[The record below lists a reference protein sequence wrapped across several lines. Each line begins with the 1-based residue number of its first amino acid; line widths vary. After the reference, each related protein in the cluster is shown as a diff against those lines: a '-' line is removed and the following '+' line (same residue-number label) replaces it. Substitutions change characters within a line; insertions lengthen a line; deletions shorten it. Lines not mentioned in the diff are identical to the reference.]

1 MLSMDISM
9 GKCVL
14 MLMVCVMTESATSL
28 RLDSSSSSICQLDSV
43 PFLHDLNSQCP
54 FTGPFTS
61 SPFQVNGEA
70 LDKAIASIRKNEYMA
85 VLFYAPWCPFSSI
98 FKPRFSIL
106 SSMYPQIKHVMIEQ
120 SSAMPRYGI
129 HSVPSL
135 LIVNQTT
142 RIRHHGSKDLQS
154 LVSFYKI
161 TTGLDQVVDI
171 AEETHRHEEA
181 FQVWDGASLKETLL
195 SEPYLVLSLVFVLSR
210 AFLYF
215 FPEIVSD
222 LSALWVACIP
232 HLNLGILGESRQL
245 LSHALQLIDVTRIL
259 SKLKICKTRNFH
271 ERARNARVWA
281 SSLASVSLG
290 ETSSSSRTAEA
301 VNPKAYPLAD
311 SQLSMTILDLVQQAA
326 NYKQLKKGANEAT
339 KTLNRGISEFVVM
352 AADTEPLEILLHLPL
367 LAEDKNVP
375 YVFVP
380 SKQALGRA
388 CGVTRPVIACSVTSN
403 EGSQLK
409 SQIQQLKD
417 AIEKLLI

>member
-14 MLMVCVMTESATSL
+14 MLMLVCVMTESAASL

-43 PFLHDLNSQCP
+43 PFLHDLNSHCP
-54 FTGPFTS
+54 FTDPFTS
-61 SPFQVNGEA
+61 SPIQVNGEA

-85 VLFYAPWCPFSSI
+85 VLFYAPWCRFSSI

-120 SSAMPRYGI
+120 SSAMPSVFSRYGI

-154 LVSFYKI
+154 LLSFYKI
-161 TTGLDQVVDI
+161 TTGLDKVVDI
-171 AEETHRHEEA
+171 AEETHRHEET
-181 FQVWDGASLKETLL
+181 FRVWDGASLKETLL

-210 AFLYF
+210 AFLHF
-215 FPEIVSD
+215 FPEIASD

-245 LSHALQLIDVTRIL
+245 LGHALQLIDVRRIL

-271 ERARNARVWA
+271 ERARNAQVWA

-290 ETSSSSRTAEA
+290 ETSSSRVLTSRDFE
-301 VNPKAYPLAD
+301 N
-311 SQLSMTILDLVQQAA
+311 
-326 NYKQLKKGANEAT
+326 
-339 KTLNRGISEFVVM
+339 
-352 AADTEPLEILLHLPL
+352 
-367 LAEDKNVP
+367 
-375 YVFVP
+375 
-380 SKQALGRA
+380 
-388 CGVTRPVIACSVTSN
+388 
-403 EGSQLK
+403 
-409 SQIQQLKD
+409 
-417 AIEKLLI
+417 